1 MEKEKILKNYK
12 KGLVSDYYRKHM
24 REYNKSMY
32 PSITKVKLE
41 NHEYYLYP
49 EYIRIDDKF
58 SDQEILDNFYVGD
71 LVEIDLAEGT
81 AKEFFNDGWNPETG
95 FGNWK

>member
-1 MEKEKILKNYK
+1 MKKNEILKHYK
-12 KGLVSDYYRKHM
+12 NGLVSDYYRNHM

-32 PSITKVKLE
+32 PTITKVKLE

-49 EYIRIDDKF
+49 EYVRIDDKF
-58 SDQEILDNFYVGD
+58 NDQEILDNFYIGD

-81 AKEFFNDGWNPETG
+81 AKEYFNDGWNPETG